1 MAVQLREV
9 TSRRDLKR
17 FVLFPF
23 SLYKNNP
30 NWVPP
35 FIVDELNTLRRDR
48 NAAFRYCEAAYW
60 LAWRDNKVVGRIAA
74 IKNDRFI
81 QKWGKSYARF
91 GWIDFVDDREVSAAL
106 LTRVEEWAR
115 ERGLVGIHGPMGFT
129 DLDKEGM
136 LVEGFDELG
145 TLPMIYNHAYYPEH
159 LEALGYQ
166 KDVDWLEYE
175 IKAPPE
181 IPEKVLRVQDMVL
194 KRSHLRLVEARRS
207 KDLRPYA
214 REVFEV
220 LNEAYADLYGV
231 VELSEEQID
240 AYIKQ
245 YFSFIQ
251 PDYAKVIV
259 DQDNRVAAFGIG
271 MPSLSRAL
279 QRSKGRL
286 LPVGFLHILHALRK
300 PRQLDLYLVAV
311 RPKYQNLGVNSIL
324 MTEIT
329 RSGLRNGIRSAE
341 TSGELE
347 NNKAVQDFWKH
358 YDKRQHKRRR
368 CYVKLLA

>member
-1 MAVQLREV
+1 MSVQLQEV
-9 TSRRDLKR
+9 CSRRDLKR

-23 SLYKNNP
+23 SLYRNSP

-35 FIVDELNTLRRDR
+35 FVVDELGTLRRDR

-60 LAWRDNKVVGRIAA
+60 LAWKDGKLVGRIAA
-74 IKNDRFI
+74 IRNNRYI
-81 QKWGKSYARF
+81 EKWGKSYARF

-106 LTRVEEWAR
+106 LSRVEEWAR
-115 ERGLVGIHGPMGFT
+115 ERGLLGVHGPMGFT

-145 TLPMIYNHAYYPEH
+145 TLPMIYNHPYYPEH
-159 LEALGYQ
+159 LEALGYR

-175 IKAPPE
+175 IKAPEE

-194 KRSHLRLVEARRS
+194 KRSNLRLLQAKRA
-207 KDLRPYA
+207 KDFRPYA

-231 VELSEEQID
+231 VELSQEQID

-245 YFSFIQ
+245 YFSFIR
-251 PDYAKVIV
+251 PDYTKVIL
-259 DQDNRVAAFGIG
+259 DKENRVAAFGIA

-279 QRSKGRL
+279 QKSKGRL
-286 LPVGFLHILHALRK
+286 LPTGFIHILRALRK
-300 PRQLDLYLVAV
+300 PTQLDLYLVAV
-311 RPKYQNLGVNSIL
+311 RPKYQNLGVNAIL

-347 NNKAVQDFWKH
+347 ENKAVQDFWKH

-368 CYVKLLA
+368 CYLKLLA